1 MKKLKDKEIPKMSEV
16 NEKVNTSLIDT
27 KEKSHYSLKELMLVE
42 AVKKIPNPFMNL
54 TVQDVAKDLKMG
66 ENSANQVFKRDDFP
80 SVNLGK
86 PKTVTLLAY
95 LIWKMDR
102 KV

>member
-1 MKKLKDKEIPKMSEV
+1 MKIRYPEYTRETT
-16 NEKVNTSLIDT
+16 NTKNNRDLNI
-27 KEKSHYSLKELMLVE
+27 KELMILE
-42 AVKKIPNPFMNL
+42 AVKKLENPFVNL

-66 ENSANQVFKRDDFP
+66 ENSANQVFKREDFP

>member
-1 MKKLKDKEIPKMSEV
+1 MNHENIETK
-16 NEKVNTSLIDT
+16 LIDT
-27 KEKSHYSLKELMLVE
+27 KEEKEYTLKELMVIE
-42 AVKKIPNPFMNL
+42 AIKKISNPFVNL

>member
-1 MKKLKDKEIPKMSEV
+1 MNDVKENV
-16 NEKVNTSLIDT
+16 IDT
-27 KEKSHYSLKELMLVE
+27 KEKLTLKELMVIE
-42 AVKKIPNPFMNL
+42 AIKQIKNPFINL

-66 ENSANQVFKRDDFP
+66 ENMANQIFKRDDFP

>member
-1 MKKLKDKEIPKMSEV
+1 MNDVK
-16 NEKVNTSLIDT
+16 EKVIDT
-27 KEKSHYSLKELMLVE
+27 KEKLTLKELMIIE
-42 AVKKIPNPFMNL
+42 AIKQIKNPFINL

-66 ENSANQVFKRDDFP
+66 ENMANQIFKRDDFP

-102 KV
+102 RV

>member
-1 MKKLKDKEIPKMSEV
+1 
-16 NEKVNTSLIDT
+16 
-27 KEKSHYSLKELMLVE
+27 
-42 AVKKIPNPFMNL
+42 
-54 TVQDVAKDLKMG
+54 MG

>member
-1 MKKLKDKEIPKMSEV
+1 MNNV
-16 NEKVNTSLIDT
+16 NEKINLIDT
-27 KEKSHYSLKELMLVE
+27 KEEERHSLKELMIIE
-42 AVKKIPNPFMNL
+42 AIKKIQDPFENI

-95 LIWKMDR
+95 LIWKMYR
-102 KV
+102 RV

>member
-1 MKKLKDKEIPKMSEV
+1 MNNV
-16 NEKVNTSLIDT
+16 NVKTIDT
-27 KEKSHYSLKELMLVE
+27 QENKYTLKELMIIE
-42 AVKKIPNPFMNL
+42 AIKKVPNPFINL
-54 TVQDVAKDLKMG
+54 TVQDIAKDLKMG
-66 ENSANQVFKRDDFP
+66 ENSANQIFKSEDFP

>member
-1 MKKLKDKEIPKMSEV
+1 MEKL
-16 NEKVNTSLIDT
+16 NENKIIDT
-27 KEKSHYSLKELMLVE
+27 KERNLSLKELMVIE
-42 AVKKIPNPFMNL
+42 AIKNIKDPFINL

-80 SVNLGK
+80 SVNIGK

>member
-1 MKKLKDKEIPKMSEV
+1 MNDKDINV
-16 NEKVNTSLIDT
+16 IDT
-27 KEKSHYSLKELMLVE
+27 KEKNNYSLKELMIME
-42 AVKKIPNPFMNL
+42 AIKKLNDPFINL
-54 TVQDVAKDLKMG
+54 TVQDIAKDLKMG
-66 ENSANQVFKRDDFP
+66 ENSANQVFKRADFP

>member
-1 MKKLKDKEIPKMSEV
+1 MNNQNIR
-16 NEKVNTSLIDT
+16 TIT
-27 KEKSHYSLKELMLVE
+27 KEEKSLNIKELMVLE
-42 AVKKIPNPFMNL
+42 AVKKLDNPFINL

-66 ENSANQVFKRDDFP
+66 ENSANQVFKRADFP

>member
-1 MKKLKDKEIPKMSEV
+1 MS
-16 NEKVNTSLIDT
+16 NINNTTLIDT
-27 KEKSHYSLKELMLVE
+27 KEKDNYSLKELLLIE
-42 AVKKIPNPFMNL
+42 AIKKIQNPFLNL

-86 PKTVTLLAY
+86 LKTVTLLAY

>member
-1 MKKLKDKEIPKMSEV
+1 MEKL
-16 NEKVNTSLIDT
+16 NENKIIDT
-27 KEKSHYSLKELMLVE
+27 KEKNLSLKELMVIE
-42 AVKKIPNPFMNL
+42 AIKNIKDPFINL

-66 ENSANQVFKRDDFP
+66 ENSANQVFRRDDFP
-80 SVNLGK
+80 SVNIGK

>member
-1 MKKLKDKEIPKMSEV
+1 MS
-16 NEKVNTSLIDT
+16 NINNTTLIDT
-27 KEKSHYSLKELMLVE
+27 KEKDNYSLKELMLIE
-42 AVKKIPNPFMNL
+42 AIKKIQNPFLNL

-86 PKTVTLLAY
+86 LKTVTLLAY

>member
-1 MKKLKDKEIPKMSEV
+1 
-16 NEKVNTSLIDT
+16 
-27 KEKSHYSLKELMLVE
+27 
-42 AVKKIPNPFMNL
+42 MNL

>member
-1 MKKLKDKEIPKMSEV
+1 MNNIKENI
-16 NEKVNTSLIDT
+16 IDT
-27 KEKSHYSLKELMLVE
+27 KEEKKNNLKELMIIE
-42 AVKKIPNPFMNL
+42 AIKQIKNPFINL

-66 ENSANQVFKRDDFP
+66 ENMANQVFKRDDFP

>member
-1 MKKLKDKEIPKMSEV
+1 MNNINVK
-16 NEKVNTSLIDT
+16 TIDT
-27 KEKSHYSLKELMLVE
+27 QENKYTLKELMIIE
-42 AVKKIPNPFMNL
+42 AIKKVPNPFINL
-54 TVQDVAKDLKMG
+54 TVQDIAKDLKMG
-66 ENSANQVFKRDDFP
+66 ENSANQIFKREDFP

>member
-1 MKKLKDKEIPKMSEV
+1 MS
-16 NEKVNTSLIDT
+16 NINNTTLIDT
-27 KEKSHYSLKELMLVE
+27 KEKDNYSLKELMLIE
-42 AVKKIPNPFMNL
+42 AIKRIQNPFLNL

-86 PKTVTLLAY
+86 LKTVTLLAY

>member
-1 MKKLKDKEIPKMSEV
+1 MS
-16 NEKVNTSLIDT
+16 NINNTTLIDT
-27 KEKSHYSLKELMLVE
+27 KEKDNYSLKELMLIE
-42 AVKKIPNPFMNL
+42 AIKKIQNPFLNL

-86 PKTVTLLAY
+86 TKTVTLLAY

>member
-1 MKKLKDKEIPKMSEV
+1 MNSIDKT
-16 NEKVNTSLIDT
+16 NNTNLIDT
-27 KEKSHYSLKELMLVE
+27 KEKDSYSLKELMLVE
-42 AVKKIPNPFMNL
+42 AIKKIPNPFMNL

>member
-1 MKKLKDKEIPKMSEV
+1 MNDVKENV
-16 NEKVNTSLIDT
+16 IDT
-27 KEKSHYSLKELMLVE
+27 KEKLTLKELMVIE
-42 AVKKIPNPFMNL
+42 AIKQIRNPFINL

-66 ENSANQVFKRDDFP
+66 ENMANQIFKRDDFP

-102 KV
+102 RV